1 MIVLVLNCGS
11 SSIKYQVIDMSN
23 DSKLLAKGL
32 VERVG
37 LPDGILTH
45 KPEGKEKYEVFE
57 PIPDH
62 NVGIN
67 LILDTLVDKEHGVIS
82 SINDIVAVGHRV
94 AHGGEFFTESSL
106 IDARVKSEIE
116 KCIELA
122 PLHNPA
128 NLKGILSMEKLLPG
142 IPQVAVFDTSF
153 HQGMPNFSYLYALP
167 YEYYEKYK
175 VRRYGFHG
183 TSHKYVAQKACR
195 ILGMDFEK
203 VKIITCHLG
212 NGASIAAI
220 KYGKSVDTSMGFTPV
235 EGLIM
240 GTRSG
245 DVDAGVLLFLAEKE
259 NLSIKQVNDV
269 VNKKSGVLGISGLSS
284 DMRDLEDASAAGNE
298 RAQLAIDMY
307 YYRVKKYVGAYA
319 AVMDGVDLII
329 FTGGIGENDPFIRAH
344 VSEAIDFMGVDFDAE
359 ANKGVRGK
367 DKVLTKPNSRV
378 KVMTVTTNEEL
389 VIATDT
395 ANIVSKIK
403 KTVK

>member
-23 DSKLLAKGL
+23 DSKLLAKGI

-37 LPDGILTH
+37 LADGILTH
-45 KPEGKEKYEVFE
+45 KPEGKDKYEVFE

-67 LILDTLVDKEHGVIS
+67 LILDALTDKDHGVIN

-142 IPQVAVFDTSF
+142 VPQVAVFDTSF
-153 HQGMPNFSYLYALP
+153 HQTMPNFSYLYAIP
-167 YEYYEKYK
+167 YEYYDKYK
-175 VRRYGFHG
+175 IRRYGFHG

-195 ILGMDFEK
+195 ILGLDFNS

-212 NGASIAAI
+212 NGASICAI
-220 KYGKSVDTSMGFTPV
+220 KNGKSVDTSMGFTPV

-245 DVDAGVLLFLAEKE
+245 DVDPGILLFLAEKE
-259 NLSIKQVNDV
+259 NLSIQQVNDV
-269 VNKKSGVLGISGLSS
+269 INKKSGVQGVSGLSS
-284 DMRDLEDASAAGNE
+284 DMRDLENASAKGNE

-329 FTGGIGENDPFIRAH
+329 FTGGIGENDDNIRAH

-367 DKVLTKPNSRV
+367 DKILTKPNSRV
-378 KVMTVTTNEEL
+378 TVMAVTTNEEL

-395 ANIVSKIK
+395 ASIVSKLK
-403 KTVK
+403 K